1 MGSKEAQL
9 LATKHTWEGGMRFPL
24 RRSSSTV
31 PKLKMT
37 LSGVTLPEK
46 KRNCHKK
53 DVSLVPKL
61 NLTLP
66 VWLLQRKKKRKH
78 HQKSNKCK
86 ISYLSFPVI
95 PYYTSYP
102 RLFSELSF

>member
-1 MGSKEAQL
+1 MPVCQGIFKNGPVADKKIMGRKEAKL

-53 DVSLVPKL
+53 MLV
-61 NLTLP
+61 
-66 VWLLQRKKKRKH
+66 WCQ
-78 HQKSNKCK
+78 S
-86 ISYLSFPVI
+86 
-95 PYYTSYP
+95 
-102 RLFSELSF
+102 